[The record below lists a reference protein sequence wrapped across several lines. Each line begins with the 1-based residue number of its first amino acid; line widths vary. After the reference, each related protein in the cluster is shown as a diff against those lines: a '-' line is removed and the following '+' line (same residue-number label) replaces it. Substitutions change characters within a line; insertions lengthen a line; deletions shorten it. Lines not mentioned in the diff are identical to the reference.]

1 MYPDSNSRSAQLY
14 GQAQKFIPGG
24 NSRLA
29 VYYPPYPIYIAKG
42 EGCRL
47 TDVDGVERIDFINNM
62 TAIVA
67 GHSHPQVVEAV
78 TRQAAQVMGL
88 GAPHENEVRLAE
100 IICERVTGVEQ
111 IRFTNSGTEGI
122 MYAIRA
128 ARAYSGRNKI
138 ARVEGAYHGGSD
150 LMETSQS
157 GSTPETWGP
166 AERPNT
172 TRVDVGV
179 GTEVINEVITLPMND
194 VDAARAILTDHATDL
209 AAVIVDP
216 FTPRL
221 GFARASDEFLAFVRE
236 FTTANGSVLIFDE
249 VMTFRS
255 GYKGA
260 QGRVGVV
267 PDLTTFGKVI
277 GGGLPVGAVGGLRE
291 FMAVFDQHDKRH
303 RVHHSGTYN
312 ANPMTTAAGAA
323 ALSVMTPDAYQHIER
338 LGERLRSGLRAALK
352 NADVPGCVQG
362 IGSLTYMHI
371 GDEGPITSHRASAG
385 MKYDKEAHAKLH
397 IHLLNN
403 GVMTPEGQA
412 WFTSLPMKDSDIDFA
427 VEQVEAG
434 LKQIQYGRRE
444 LAS

>member
-1 MYPDSNSRSAQLY
+1 MFPDNNSRSAQLY
-14 GQAQKFIPGG
+14 REARNVIPGG
-24 NSRLA
+24 NSRVA
-29 VYYPPYPIYIAKG
+29 VYYPPYPVYIAKG

-67 GHSHPQVVEAV
+67 GHSHPKVVEAV
-78 TRQAAQVMGL
+78 TRQAQSVMGV

-100 IICERVTGVEQ
+100 MICERVAGVEQ

-122 MYAIRA
+122 MYAIRT
-128 ARAYSGRNKI
+128 ARAYSGRNKV

-157 GSTPETWGP
+157 GSTPDTWGP

-172 TRVDVGV
+172 TRVDTGV
-179 GTEVINEVITLPMND
+179 GSEVIDEVITLPMND
-194 VDAARAILTDHATDL
+194 VAAAKAILSDHASDL
-209 AAVIVDP
+209 AAVILDP

-221 GFARASDEFLAFVRE
+221 GFIRASDEFLAYLRE
-236 FTTANGSVLIFDE
+236 FTRSNGSVLIFDE

-255 GYKGA
+255 GYHGA
-260 QGRVGVV
+260 QGQVGVV

-291 FMAVFDQHDKRH
+291 FMAVFDQHDSRH
-303 RVHHSGTYN
+303 RVYHSGTYN

-323 ALSVMTPDAYQHIER
+323 ALGVMTPDAYDHINR
-338 LGERLRSGLRAALK
+338 LGERLRAGLRAALR
-352 NADVPGCVQG
+352 NADMPGCVQG
-362 IGSLTYMHI
+362 VGSLTYMHI
-371 GDEGPITSHRASAG
+371 GDEGPITDHRVRVG
-385 MKYDKEAHAKLH
+385 MNHDAEAHSLLH
-397 IHLLNN
+397 VHLLNN
-403 GVMTPEGQA
+403 GVLTAEGQA

-427 VEQVEAG
+427 VDQVEAG
-434 LKQIQYGRRE
+434 LKQVQVGRRA